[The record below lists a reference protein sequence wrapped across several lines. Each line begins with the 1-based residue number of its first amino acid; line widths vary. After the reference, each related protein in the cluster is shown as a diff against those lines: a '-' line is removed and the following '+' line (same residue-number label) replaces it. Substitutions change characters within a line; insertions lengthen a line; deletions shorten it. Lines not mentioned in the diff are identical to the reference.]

1 MFIYTYTLIIY
12 VWIRTFQVVSRG
24 SFALF
29 VATFAGLRAMVWMV
43 CHGIVSVSVGVG
55 WQKENSEALG
65 FRTEQLWNCRLFGLF
80 FAGWKQ
86 PVLGWWLFHVLG
98 QRSNHQMS
106 YPSKKRLET
115 KKVLQRWQF
124 GGKSRLVNFV
134 GVIPNYWTRSSDG
147 KVRPWCLKT
156 FSNIMLTIMQKSD
169 GYKHPLLLFMK
180 ETTCFCFVGTH
191 GATG

>member
-29 VATFAGLRAMVWMV
+29 VATFTGLRAMVWMV

-106 YPSKKRLET
+106 YPSKKKARN
-115 KKVLQRWQF
+115 KKSASKMAIWREIQTCQFCGCYSKTTGPGLQMER
-124 GGKSRLVNFV
+124 
-134 GVIPNYWTRSSDG
+134 
-147 KVRPWCLKT
+147 
-156 FSNIMLTIMQKSD
+156 
-169 GYKHPLLLFMK
+169 
-180 ETTCFCFVGTH
+180 
-191 GATG
+191 